1 MRGRAPGGARLFFEC
16 PNGQKSFKNLVL
28 KSNKNL
34 WGAPAAHFIWNRSAS
49 EKLFKNLVQKLI
61 ALRAEIILGC
71 ARRRTFLGECA
82 SRRNLSKSIQNLTES
97 VRMPLAYLGR
107 KRSSSGNY

>member
-1 MRGRAPGGARLFFEC
+1 MRGRAPGGARFFFEC

-49 EKLFKNLVQKLI
+49 EKLLKN
-61 ALRAEIILGC
+61 
-71 ARRRTFLGECA
+71 
-82 SRRNLSKSIQNLTES
+82 
-97 VRMPLAYLGR
+97 
-107 KRSSSGNY
+107 

>member
-61 ALRAEIILGC
+61 ALRAEIIGGRSASEKSYKIDSKSYRIC
-71 ARRRTFLGECA
+71 AYAFGIIGPRHA
-82 SRRNLSKSIQNLTES
+82 SR
-97 VRMPLAYLGR
+97 
-107 KRSSSGNY
+107 GNYSKI

>member
-1 MRGRAPGGARLFFEC
+1 MHLAVHASFEC

-34 WGAPAAHFIWNRSAS
+34 WGAPAAHFIWNRSSS

-61 ALRAEIILGC
+61 ALRAEIIRG
-71 ARRRTFLGECA
+71 RSA
-82 SRRNLSKSIQNLTES
+82 SEKSYKIDSKSYRIC
-97 VRMPLAYLGR
+97 AYAFGILGARALFER
-107 KRSSSGNY
+107 KLFKN